1 VGSWIDDL
9 LLRDSDAQYHP
20 FPQTTLLTKTENT
33 PMSRKLVILT
43 EGHTNP
49 HTAKTASSIVRYRR
63 DEVVALLDS
72 TQAGKT
78 SQELLGVGD
87 DLPIVATL
95 SEAAGADTLLL
106 GIAPPGGKI
115 PPSWRAIILEAIT
128 KGMNI
133 VAGLHDFLTDD
144 AEFVAAAEK
153 HGTTLTD
160 VRKNE
165 ERDIARRVGI
175 RNDCLRILTVGNDC
189 SIGKMLTSI
198 ELANA
203 LRERGNTTKFIATG
217 QTGIMIEGD
226 GCPIDRVIADFVS
239 GAVEKMILEHQHND
253 ILLVE
258 GQGSLVHPSY
268 SAVTLG
274 LIHGCLPQA
283 MILCYE
289 VGRDCITGV
298 EHVKIPP
305 LAKVREL
312 NEMMASITQ
321 PSRVI
326 GVAMNSRRVSAE
338 EAEAERERV
347 RAELGLP
354 VCDVIRHGPDEL
366 VEAILKFKS
375 SGDWKTAS
383 K

>member
-1 VGSWIDDL
+1 
-9 LLRDSDAQYHP
+9 
-20 FPQTTLLTKTENT
+20 
-33 PMSRKLVILT
+33 MSKQLVILT

-49 HTAKTASSIVRYRR
+49 HTAKTASSVIRYRQ
-63 DEVVALLDS
+63 DEVIALLDS
-72 TQAGKT
+72 TQVGKT
-78 SQELLGVGD
+78 SHDLLGVGG

-95 SEAAGADTLLL
+95 NEAVGANTLLL

-115 PPSWRAIILEAIT
+115 PPAWRAIILEAIS
-128 KGMNI
+128 KGMDV

-144 AEFVAAAEK
+144 AEFVAAAQK
-153 HGTTLTD
+153 HGVELTD
-160 VRKNE
+160 VRKNDE
-165 ERDIARRVGI
+165 HDIARRVGI
-175 RNDCLRILTVGNDC
+175 RDDCLRVLTVGHDC
-189 SIGKMLTSI
+189 SIGKMVTSI

-203 LRERGNTTKFIATG
+203 LRERGNSTKFIATG

-239 GAVEKMILEHQHND
+239 GAVEKMILQHQHND
-253 ILLVE
+253 ILMVE

-289 VGRDCITGV
+289 VGRECITGV

-305 LAKVREL
+305 LAKVLEL

-321 PSRVI
+321 PSRVV
-326 GVAMNSRRVSAE
+326 GVSMNSRRVSAE
-338 EAEAERERV
+338 EAEIERERV
-347 RAELGLP
+347 RSELGLP
-354 VCDVIRHGPDEL
+354 VCDVFRHGPDEL
-366 VEAILKFKS
+366 VDTILEFKD
-375 SGDWKTAS
+375 SGDWKQEH
-383 K
+383 

>member
-1 VGSWIDDL
+1 
-9 LLRDSDAQYHP
+9 
-20 FPQTTLLTKTENT
+20 
-33 PMSRKLVILT
+33 MSRQLVILT
-43 EGHTNP
+43 EGHTDP
-49 HTAKTASSIVRYRR
+49 HTAKTASSVVRYRR

-78 SQELLGVGD
+78 TGEVLGVGD

-95 SEAAGADTLLL
+95 AEAVGADTLLL

-115 PPSWRAIILEAIT
+115 PAAWRAVILEAIS
-128 KGMNI
+128 KGMNV

-144 AEFVAAAEK
+144 PEFVAAADK
-153 HGTTLTD
+153 HGVTLTD
-160 VRKNE
+160 VRKNDE
-165 ERDIARRVGI
+165 HDIARRIGI
-175 RNDCLRILTVGNDC
+175 RNDCLRVLTVGHDC
-189 SIGKMLTSI
+189 SIGKMVTSI

-203 LRERGNTTKFIATG
+203 LRERGHSTKFIATG

-239 GAVEKMILEHQHND
+239 GAVEKMILQHQGHD
-253 ILLVE
+253 ILLIE

-289 VGRDCITGV
+289 VGRECITGV

-305 LAKVREL
+305 LAKVL
-312 NEMMASITQ
+312 KMNEMMASITQ
-321 PSRVI
+321 PSRVVGI
-326 GVAMNSRRVSAE
+326 SMNSRRVTADQ
-338 EAEAERERV
+338 AEAERERV

-354 VCDVIRHGPDEL
+354 VCDVFRHGPDEL
-366 VEAILKFKS
+366 VEAILEFNNS
-375 SGDWKTAS
+375 EAWKGER
-383 K
+383 